1 MWGRTGVRETEALP
15 MRPASTALGKDFAP
29 AHVRTA
35 CGAQARAAH
44 EAPRPAASLR
54 AVTGM
59 KKYTR
64 FLLCR
69 PPAGRFL

>member
-15 MRPASTALGKDFAP
+15 MRPAPGVSRKNFYSACG
-29 AHVRTA
+29 RTA
-35 CGAQARAAH
+35 CVPQVRAAH

-64 FLLCR
+64 FLPCR